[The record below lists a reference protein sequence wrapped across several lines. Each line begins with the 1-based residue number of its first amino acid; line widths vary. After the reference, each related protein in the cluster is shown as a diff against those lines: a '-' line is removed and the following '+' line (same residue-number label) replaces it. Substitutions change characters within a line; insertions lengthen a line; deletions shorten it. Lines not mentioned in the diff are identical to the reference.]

1 MSTTELQRSQEL
13 THAADMAV
21 RVSSQLRLWLVR
33 KETSDKASFEFAVDF
48 LEQAI
53 NGGRFIESQAPTSGS
68 SSLGPLTWSADLYF
82 GSVLPDT
89 QDDVDYGKLIEFVSQ
104 VKSTVELVLSAS
116 GTLDEKDVSSAAE
129 FFRGL
134 GKYLGAL
141 ADGAI
146 SAPLQR
152 MFMTGDRY
160 SL

>member
-13 THAADMAV
+13 TYAADMAV

-33 KETSDKASFEFAVDF
+33 KTTGDKPSFEFAVDF
-48 LEQAI
+48 LNQAI
-53 NGGRFIESQAPTSGS
+53 NGGRFIESQTPTAGS

-82 GSVLPDT
+82 GSMLPNTEDN
-89 QDDVDYGKLIEFVSQ
+89 VDYAKLIEFVSR
-104 VKSTVELVLSAS
+104 VKSTVESVFNES
-116 GTLDEKDVSSAAE
+116 GIVDKHDVDSAAD

-134 GKYLGAL
+134 GKHLGSL

-146 SAPLQR
+146 QAPLKG